1 MAGKQKLSRF
11 SYVIFNLVAK
21 LSEASSRPAHLF
33 WLPISCNMAI
43 SFYIS
48 VEAAPHSMCY
58 KTILH
63 DFTVCHFQDMTLY
76 SNATTWSNDRAL
88 LGCATT
94 ISDGH
99 RVLTSIKDHL
109 KTSKNWFK
117 RFRTCWLHKLCRCT
131 CTSSS
136 WICTILAERYTMY
149 SIYYHVYTIHFHAN
163 ILNVQKIS
171 MITCQFSAHSVHSF
185 LSFSNILSPK
195 IDIKALNLSITY
207 RTHTNGTVEVK

>member
-21 LSEASSRPAHLF
+21 LSEASTSRPAHLF

-48 VEAAPHSMCY
+48 VEAAPHSVCY

-76 SNATTWSNDRAL
+76 SNASTWSNDRAL
-88 LGCATT
+88 LGCAATKWWVQSFD
-94 ISDGH
+94 I
-99 RVLTSIKDHL
+99 L

-131 CTSSS
+131 CTALQVPQHVQFWHEQLNMAINHSSAFLTR
-136 WICTILAERYTMY
+136 WE
-149 SIYYHVYTIHFHAN
+149 VYIFMPTF
-163 ILNVQKIS
+163 
-171 MITCQFSAHSVHSF
+171 
-185 LSFSNILSPK
+185 
-195 IDIKALNLSITY
+195 
-207 RTHTNGTVEVK
+207 

>member
-21 LSEASSRPAHLF
+21 LSEASTSRPAHLF

-48 VEAAPHSMCY
+48 VEAAPHSVCY

-76 SNATTWSNDRAL
+76 SNASTWSNNRAL
-88 LGCATT
+88 LGCAAT

-99 RVLTSIKDHL
+99 RVLTSIKEHL

-131 CTSSS
+131 CTALQVPQHVQFWHEQLNMANHSSAFLTS
-136 WICTILAERYTMY
+136 WE
-149 SIYYHVYTIHFHAN
+149 VYIFMPTF
-163 ILNVQKIS
+163 
-171 MITCQFSAHSVHSF
+171 
-185 LSFSNILSPK
+185 
-195 IDIKALNLSITY
+195 
-207 RTHTNGTVEVK
+207 